1 MRIVL
6 ILKALIN
13 KNLKNSK
20 EFWNKFK
27 PYI

>member
-27 PYI
+27 SYI